1 MTLYKNKYRVESTR
15 LGNRDYAANG
25 LYFITI
31 CTDKRRHFFGNVQ
44 ELEMQLS
51 DIGKIAEQFWLEIP
65 NHFQHTKIDSFV
77 IMPNHVHGIII
88 IDKPKND
95 DDNLQTRYIT
105 SDPNNNIASHSNNL
119 DNNASPQN
127 ISDESNQFGGL
138 KPGSLQTIIHSYKSA
153 VTRWCGKNG
162 YEDFRWQPRFY
173 ETIIRTDYS
182 LDNVRKYIDNNP
194 IKWEYDKDNKPNLW
208 M

>member
-15 LGNRDYAANG
+15 LGNQDYAANG

-31 CTDKRRHFFGNVQ
+31 CTDKRRHFFGNIQ

-51 DIGKIAEQFWLEIP
+51 DIGKIAEQFWLEIS
-65 NHFQHTKIDSFV
+65 NHFQQTRLDAFV

-88 IDKPKND
+88 IDK
-95 DDNLQTRYIT
+95 
-105 SDPNNNIASHSNNL
+105 L
-119 DNNASPQN
+119 DNDNVTSHPN

-153 VTRWCGKNG
+153 ITRWCGKMGMKIFVGNR
-162 YEDFRWQPRFY
+162 DFTKISFV
-173 ETIIRTDYS
+173 EI
-182 LDNVRKYIDNNP
+182 L
-194 IKWEYDKDNKPNLW
+194 L
-208 M
+208 

>member
-65 NHFQHTKIDSFV
+65 NHFQHTNIDSFV

-95 DDNLQTRYIT
+95 DVETRYIA
-105 SDPNNNIASHSNNL
+105 SHPNNNIAFHPNNL
-119 DNNASPQN
+119 DNTASPQN
-127 ISDESNQFGGL
+127 ISDESNKFGGL

-153 VTRWCGKNG
+153 VTRWCGKNE
-162 YEDFRWQPRFY
+162 YENFRWQSRFY
-173 ETIIRTDYS
+173 ETIIRADYS

-194 IKWEYDKDNKPNLW
+194 AKWEYDKDNKPNLW